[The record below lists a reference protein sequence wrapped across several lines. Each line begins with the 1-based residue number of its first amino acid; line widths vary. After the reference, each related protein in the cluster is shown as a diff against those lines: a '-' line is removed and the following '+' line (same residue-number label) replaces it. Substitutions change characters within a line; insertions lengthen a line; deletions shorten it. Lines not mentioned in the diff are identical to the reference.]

1 MRVLLYIIAALLL
14 FQLIATARVFWWV
27 IYMDIKDIIKAWLT
41 ESSGGSKRKGTGC

>member
-1 MRVLLYIIAALLL
+1 MKILCIIAGLIVL
-14 FQLIATARVFWWV
+14 FWLIATARVFWWV